1 MLSAAELAV
10 YVVTIMLIMIS
21 PGPNMIYCIS
31 RTLCQGR
38 VAGWISVLGV
48 QAGNLIH
55 ISAVSLG
62 LNAVLA
68 SVPILFDLIRWVGAF
83 YLLWLAWQSIKPGG
97 RALFEPNQ
105 LTHDSPIKL
114 FMMGLVTNL
123 LNPKQLVFFMAIF
136 SQFLH
141 PERDTLLLQ
150 TIQLTSTHIATGLL
164 VNSTIVAF
172 AASISLFL
180 NRNAVWLRVQRYLM
194 ATVLAG
200 LAVRLV
206 LTERK

>member
-10 YVVTIMLIMIS
+10 YVATIVLIMIS
-21 PGPNMIYCIS
+21 PGPNMIYCVS

-55 ISAVSLG
+55 ITAVTLG
-62 LNAVLA
+62 LNVLLA
-68 SVPILFDLIRWVGAF
+68 SVPILFDLIRWAGAV

-97 RALFEPNQ
+97 RALFEPRE
-105 LTHDSPIKL
+105 LPHDSPIKL

-141 PERDTLLLQ
+141 PERGNLLLQ
-150 TIQLTSTHIATGLL
+150 TFQLASTHITTGLL
-164 VNSTIVAF
+164 VNSTIVGF
-172 AASISLFL
+172 AASFSSLL
-180 NRNAVWLRVQRYLM
+180 QCNQHWMRWQRYIM
-194 ATVLAG
+194 ASVLAG
-200 LAVRLV
+200 LAVKLAF
-206 LTERK
+206 TERK

>member
-10 YVVTIMLIMIS
+10 YVATIVLIMIS
-21 PGPNMIYCIS
+21 PGPNMIYCVS

-38 VAGWISVLGV
+38 LAGWISVLGV

-55 ISAVSLG
+55 ITAVTLG
-62 LNAVLA
+62 LNALLA
-68 SVPILFDLIRWVGAF
+68 SVPILFDLIRWAGAV

-97 RALFEPNQ
+97 RALFEPRE
-105 LTHDSPIKL
+105 LPHDSPLKL

-141 PERDTLLLQ
+141 PERGNLLLQ
-150 TIQLTSTHIATGLL
+150 TFQLASTHIATGLL
-164 VNSTIVAF
+164 VNSTIVGF
-172 AASISLFL
+172 AASFSSLL
-180 NRNAVWLRVQRYLM
+180 QRNQHWMRWQRYIM
-194 ATVLAG
+194 ASVLAG
-200 LAVRLV
+200 LAVKLA